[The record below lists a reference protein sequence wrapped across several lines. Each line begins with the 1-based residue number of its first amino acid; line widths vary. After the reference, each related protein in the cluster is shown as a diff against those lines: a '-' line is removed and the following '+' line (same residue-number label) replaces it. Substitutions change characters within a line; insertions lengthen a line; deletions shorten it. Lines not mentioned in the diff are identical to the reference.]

1 MPSTREILKQTGLT
15 DQQIDALDANVLKGF
30 DTVLTTSE
38 QQALEAQKARDA
50 AELAH
55 RAQKELY
62 ETQIAPALDGW
73 GSEKAT
79 LEATV
84 EFYRKQ
90 NEGARAAGFLP
101 KDAPGYQPTGAD
113 EKRDQ
118 NGRFVPG
125 PTGSPQFLTAD
136 EGIKAVSN
144 VTWVMSEYQRLH
156 NAPLPDDFETLM
168 RESIQNKLPFRDH
181 VSRKYN
187 FDGKRQEIAAARQK
201 EHDDKIAK
209 ETEERIN
216 KQWAEKLSNNPNT
229 NVGVPSQ
236 FDTIRRGIDA
246 KTVADPLTMTK
257 DQRHAATRSMIH
269 KDLAETMAGTVH

>member
-1 MPSTREILKQTGLT
+1 MPSTRDILKQTGLT

-30 DTVLTTSE
+30 DTVLTTAD
-38 QQALEAQKARDA
+38 QHAAEATRAREA
-50 AELAH
+50 AELAQ
-55 RAQKELY
+55 RAQRELY
-62 ETQIAPALDGW
+62 DTQIAPALDGW

-90 NEGARAAGFLP
+90 NEGARSAGFIP
-101 KDAPGYQPTGAD
+101 KDAPGFTPPAAD
-113 EKRDQ
+113 DKRDQ

-125 PTGSPQFLTAD
+125 PNGSPQFLTAD

-201 EHDDKIAK
+201 EHDDKIRA
-209 ETEERIN
+209 EATAA
-216 KQWAEKLSNNPNT
+216 AEKSFAEKFGNNPNT

-236 FDTIRRGIDA
+236 FDTIRRGLDA
-246 KTVADPLTMTK
+246 KTLADPLTMTK
-257 DQRHAATRSMIH
+257 DQRHAATRGMIH
-269 KDLAETMAGTVH
+269 KDIADNMAAVH